1 MEGKKK
7 LTPKTKKVI
16 LILAAIFII
25 CGGVIIGMPYI
36 LDAVEKAN
44 KVAST
49 EKYNYVN
56 PDESKADADEGF
68 KIDGVFDEEVYQNNK
83 WLYLEN
89 TEGGAD
95 CNIAMT
101 SYFGEKGMYFAYD
114 VDERTPIN
122 VNLERDSFMNSCI
135 EMYLSPGYSN
145 SLYSNGV
152 FEIDL
157 LPTGDIN
164 FKRAD
169 GKGGWS
175 DVRGSHDV
183 MAYLGT
189 STKGGPVNSE
199 ECNGYTLELFIPWV
213 YLERWGVDVEEVQKT
228 YVNVNPAHITSFNY
242 KGTDANVDRYHYWFA
257 QQVGGSWGDVATHF
271 RFDKN
276 GAQDTVDNEFVQ
288 GDHYTIEGPKSAIP
302 GMKGTYKV
310 VPDKN
315 YAITS
320 FVVNGKEYIKDVNFL
335 KDGTVV
341 LTTREKTKGLKIS
354 ATAEVVTGGKKTLTG
369 TLSSNKLGDAN
380 ISDAKMTYKGK
391 KGVKQIKF
399 DANGKFTLTNLE
411 QGYYTITAEKSGYK
425 KVTRTIYLNRDMDI
439 NVVLD
444 YDRFETIDG
453 NAWILD
459 EQNNDMLMRFGGA
472 SGATILTKDA
482 YKNVAIEANF
492 RYDVK
497 TSTLGDADAFVQQRQ
512 GYRVLFSNEKVFHVD
527 LLRENG
533 EYIIQYAAF
542 SGDKSLFSWKKA
554 YVLSPAEITKYQSEN
569 GIKFELQRSGRLINL
584 LLDGKVVA
592 NEYLDAEYANLTA
605 RVGFESWV
613 GKREVVE
620 VPYKISQKSISAN
633 GIFKATQGWDISREN
648 QGILTVTGTSDG
660 KEDVSIGLGTLF
672 NNYRDISMKI
682 RDAKNDGKF
691 AMKYTFEFAN
701 GESFQLRFQNLTNQS
716 NGNRDFNVQLMA
728 TGENT
733 ITGGWDTVSG
743 LSDAQKQKF
752 FTEGI
757 EFRVAI
763 INESAHIYLDGTEV
777 GVIDLSV
784 NIDKKPTNIKN
795 VPARITAQLYGNGGV
810 TMEVPFNV
818 SEVAVGIRK
827 SMYGTVTANKT
838 RIKAGDTVVLT
849 ARNDDNTV
857 CKQIKIDGKV
867 YPLDANGQISFK
879 AQASGHTIEGIY
891 NKKEI
896 FKSSATWDITKES
909 SGIVSSMCQGIGDY
923 VVTAED
929 SYRQASVKVKDLAKD
944 GKFSI
949 IVQFSFTNGEKYAGR
964 ITTDGTAMVQV
975 VGGNETTLEGGW
987 ATITPLS
994 QKQVEKLQSEG
1005 LELTMSLIGSK
1016 MYFLLD
1022 GMQVGV
1028 RDISKKQ
1035 NGEPSNIINDTAAIG
1050 FRLDGSDNG
1059 KYTDVEFDLKKVAI
1073 LNKQSMYGTV
1083 TTDKESYVPGETITI
1098 TARND
1103 DNTVCTQVKVDG
1115 RIYPL
1120 DANGQM
1126 RFKAQLTGHTIE
1138 GIYNKKEIF
1147 NSSTT
1152 WDTTRENSGVVSSM
1166 CQGFGAYLTTT
1177 EDSYRQASVKVKDLA
1192 KDGKFSIIVQFSFT
1206 NGEKYAGRITT
1217 DGTAMVQV
1225 VGGNETTL
1233 EGGWAT
1239 ITTLSPKQIE
1249 KLQSEGLELTM
1260 SLVGSKMYFL
1270 LDGMQIGIR
1279 DLSKKQNGEPSN
1291 IADDTATIGF
1301 RLDGSDNGQYTDVE
1315 FDLKKVAIVKP
1326 TSTFGT
1332 VTTDKESY
1340 VPGEVITVTATNK
1353 DGSPSHTLSVD
1364 GKEVALDA
1372 EGKYSF
1378 KAGKGHVL
1386 EGVFAGEF
1394 FAENG
1399 DWDLTEQA
1407 NGILKVMKTTN
1418 DGSWVATKRDSY
1430 RGMSMKVRDY
1440 DMNEKGFCAI
1450 MRFTFTNNEV
1460 FIIRLNNADNATEV
1474 TVQVMDGYNN
1484 TLGKGWTSVG
1494 ASFSQT
1500 LKEKLWGDGV
1510 EFGVYIVDEKA
1521 QVYIDG
1527 QHWGEYDLSTT
1538 KAGAPSKIA
1547 DETAR
1552 IDVKIEGNVGY
1563 RLTVPFTLTETN
1575 IVIKEDENGTA
1586 TVDKRDYLLGDD
1598 VVVKVDSNEGVFCSG
1613 VEVDGELIE
1622 LNGDGTCTFKASK
1635 PQHTIVPVYE
1645 EAIFK
1650 PNPKW
1655 DVQKQ
1660 LENVVTILKTEDGYS
1675 SWLETLFTYT
1685 GVEITAKYHN
1695 SEPNDYGMAL
1705 SLKFANDQDI
1715 RVRLTNAD
1723 SDGSVFK
1730 LQAMDGSISPWK
1742 NFYTLNDD
1750 QVAKLKGDG
1759 LKFKLLREGTKLD
1772 LYLDGNVVVN
1782 DIDLTA
1788 NDSGV
1793 TEDMNSIVRI
1803 CLWGNAGVDT
1813 EVPFELLG
1821 GKEKVILNIAESAN
1835 GSVAGVKK
1843 TYRVDDDV
1851 VLKVTGNNG
1860 YACKELRV
1868 DGNAVDIAA
1877 NGTYT
1882 FKATKTSYDV
1892 EAVFDKAIFQPNGNY
1907 EVGGQFFGAVA
1918 LTNNET
1924 AFAGFL
1930 NTEKDTYRD
1939 LTVTARRVVSG
1950 DYCMITAFEFTN
1962 GEKFVV
1968 RLNLE
1973 GNAKTIQIMPT
1984 DGNTF
1989 KDNWKDVNLYTLSEA
2004 QAQKVNGEG
2013 IDYRVAII
2021 GEKAYFFLDGFLAT
2035 TYDLSMNVKGEP
2047 TNLANVGARIGIRM
2061 DGNKKTEVGIPFKLG
2076 AEPAR
2081 VVTPTLAA
2089 GENGRL
2095 ELDAEAYYEGQNAI
2109 VTVVPNE
2116 GYVLDTL
2123 KFDGEVV
2130 TPNADGTF
2138 AFAITKDDHRV
2149 EATFAKPIWTSEST
2163 EWNLMNQSKGYLE
2176 VTAKTAPT
2184 ANAVASGNYSQIAT
2198 TVKYTDGM
2206 KDGSGNFIVTKRL
2219 TFSNN
2224 RYGTAQ
2230 LILDNTGNLKLKLDG
2245 SALQARDKK
2254 EIALDAAYA
2263 AKIATDGVEFKIT
2276 RSGRTINYY
2285 IDGVQV
2291 YTLQTA
2297 PQVTASMA
2305 IKNIQLSANIAINK
2319 TLKLPF
2325 VIQ

>member
-1 MEGKKK
+1 MEKKKK
-7 LTPKTKKVI
+7 LTSKKVI

-25 CGGVIIGMPYI
+25 CGGAIIAMPYI

-49 EKYNYVN
+49 EDYGYVN

-68 KIDGVFDEEVYQNNK
+68 KIDGVFDEEVYQKNR

-89 TEGGAD
+89 KESGAD

-114 VDERTPIN
+114 VDEGTPIN
-122 VNLERDSFMNSCI
+122 VNPERPSYLNSCI
-135 EMYLSPGYSN
+135 EMYLSPGYN
-145 SLYSNGV
+145 QSLWSNGE

-157 LPTGDIN
+157 MPTGDII
-164 FKRAD
+164 FKT
-169 GKGGWS
+169 GNGHNGWTTIN
-175 DVRGSHDV
+175 GSNDI
-183 MAYLGT
+183 MAYLGAVP
-189 STKGGPVNSE
+189 KGGPVNSE
-199 ECNGYTLELFIPWV
+199 KCNGYTLELFIPWT
-213 YLERWGVDVEEVQKT
+213 YLERWGVDVEAVKDS
-228 YVNVNPAHITSFNY
+228 YVAVNPAHITSFNY
-242 KGTDANVDRYHYWFA
+242 AGTDLNVDRYHYWFA
-257 QQVGGSWGDVATHF
+257 QQIGGSWDDVATHF

-276 GAQDTVDNEFVQ
+276 GAQDTVLNEFVQ
-288 GDHYTIEGPKSAIP
+288 GDHYTIKGPKEAIP
-302 GMKGTYKV
+302 GMKGTYMITPEKG
-310 VPDKN
+310 

-320 FVVNGKEYIKDVNFL
+320 FVVNEKEYIKDVNFL
-335 KDGTVV
+335 EDGTAV
-341 LTTREKTKGLKIS
+341 LTTREKVNGLKIS
-354 ATAEVVTGGKKTLTG
+354 GVAEVVTGGKKTLTG
-369 TLSSNKLGDAN
+369 TLSSNRLGNASIQDTKL
-380 ISDAKMTYKGK
+380 TYKGK
-391 KGVKQIKF
+391 RGVQVINYE
-399 DANGKFTLTNLE
+399 ANGKFTVTNLE
-411 QGYYTITAEKSGYK
+411 PGYYTISAEKEGYK

-444 YDRFETIDG
+444 YDRFETIEG
-453 NAWILD
+453 SAWILD
-459 EQNNDMLMRFGGA
+459 EQNNNVLMRFGGGG
-472 SGATILTKDA
+472 GAVILTKDS
-482 YKNVAIEANF
+482 YTDVSIRANF
-492 RYDVK
+492 AYDVAASK
-497 TSTLGDADAFVQQRQ
+497 TSTSDALTQQRQ
-512 GYRVLFSNEKVFHVD
+512 GYRMVFSNEKVIHAD
-527 LLRENG
+527 LLFQDN
-533 EYIIQYAAF
+533 EYFIQLAEF
-542 SGDKSLFSWKKA
+542 SGKDKSVFHWNKA
-554 YVLSPAEITKYQSEN
+554 YVLTPAEIAKYQSEG
-569 GIKFELQRSGRLINL
+569 GIQFEMQRSGRLVNF
-584 LLDGKVVA
+584 LLDGRIVA
-592 NEYLDAEYANLTA
+592 NEYLDAEFEKLTA
-605 RVGFESWV
+605 KVGFESWV

-620 VPYKISQKSISAN
+620 VPYEISQKKISAN
-633 GIFKATQGWDISREN
+633 GIFKATQGWDISKQN
-648 QGILTVTGTSDG
+648 QGILTVTGKSDG
-660 KEDVSIGLGTLF
+660 NEDASIGLGTLF
-672 NNYRDISMKI
+672 SNYRDISMKI

-691 AMKYTFEFAN
+691 ALAYRFQFAN
-701 GESFQLRFQNLTNQS
+701 GEEFAIRLQNLKNSSGT
-716 NGNRDFNVQLMA
+716 RDLNIQIMGVW
-728 TGENT
+728 NT
-733 ITGGWDTVSG
+733 IIPDWKTVSG
-743 LSDAQKQKF
+743 LSDAQKEKLF
-752 FTEGI
+752 AEGLD
-757 EFRVAI
+757 FRVAI
-763 INESAHIYLDGTEV
+763 INESAHVYLDGTEI
-777 GVIDLSV
+777 GVLDLSKHK
-784 NIDKKPTNIKN
+784 DGTPTNIKN
-795 VPARITAQLYGNGGV
+795 VPARIMTQLYGNGGV
-810 TMEVPFNV
+810 TVEVPFNV
-818 SEVAVGIRK
+818 SEVALGIKK

-909 SGIVSSMCQGIGDY
+909 SGVISTVGRSVGDY
-923 VVTAED
+923 IATAD
-929 SYRQASVKVKDLAKD
+929 NNYRQVSMTAKDLGKD
-944 GKFSI
+944 GKFSMCI
-949 IVQFSFTNGEKYAGR
+949 QWEFTNGRRYAAR
-964 ITTDGTAMVQV
+964 ITTHGQAVVQV
-975 VGGNETTLEGGW
+975 MGAESDN
-987 ATITPLS
+987 TIENYHNVTGLT
-994 QKQVEKLQSEG
+994 QEQVEKLQSEG
-1005 LELTMSLIGSK
+1005 LK
-1016 MYFLLD
+1016 
-1022 GMQVGV
+1022 
-1028 RDISKKQ
+1028 
-1035 NGEPSNIINDTAAIG
+1035 
-1050 FRLDGSDNG
+1050 
-1059 KYTDVEFDLKKVAI
+1059 
-1073 LNKQSMYGTV
+1073 
-1083 TTDKESYVPGETITI
+1083 
-1098 TARND
+1098 
-1103 DNTVCTQVKVDG
+1103 
-1115 RIYPL
+1115 
-1120 DANGQM
+1120 
-1126 RFKAQLTGHTIE
+1126 
-1138 GIYNKKEIF
+1138 
-1147 NSSTT
+1147 
-1152 WDTTRENSGVVSSM
+1152 
-1166 CQGFGAYLTTT
+1166 
-1177 EDSYRQASVKVKDLA
+1177 
-1192 KDGKFSIIVQFSFT
+1192 
-1206 NGEKYAGRITT
+1206 
-1217 DGTAMVQV
+1217 
-1225 VGGNETTL
+1225 
-1233 EGGWAT
+1233 
-1239 ITTLSPKQIE
+1239 
-1249 KLQSEGLELTM
+1249 LTM

-1270 LDGMQIGIR
+1270 LDDRQIGVR
-1279 DLSKKQNGEPSN
+1279 DISKDENGIPTN
-1291 IADDTATIGF
+1291 IANDTATIKF
-1301 RLDGSDNGQYTDVE
+1301 RIDGNEGQRTDVT
-1315 FDLKKVAIVKP
+1315 FDLQKVAIVNP
-1326 TSTFGT
+1326 PSNYGT
-1332 VTTDKESY
+1332 VVTDKASY
-1340 VPGEVITVTATNK
+1340 LTGETVTVTSTNK
-1353 DGSPSHTLSVD
+1353 DGSPSKVLIVD
-1364 GKEVALDA
+1364 GRRVALNA

-1378 KAGKGHVL
+1378 TAERGHVL
-1386 EGVFAGEF
+1386 EGVFEGEF
-1394 FAENG
+1394 FSENTS
-1399 DWDLTEQA
+1399 WDLTEQE
-1407 NGILKVMKTTN
+1407 NGILKVTGANNIGPWVTTKKN
-1418 DGSWVATKRDSY
+1418 TY
-1430 RGMSMKVRDY
+1430 RGMSLTVRDY
-1440 DMNEKGFCAI
+1440 NMNEAGFTAV

-1460 FIIRLNNADNATEV
+1460 FVIRLNHADIV
-1474 TVQVMDGYNN
+1474 SKVFVQTMNSDGN
-1484 TLGKGWTSVG
+1484 TLGKNWDKVG
-1494 ASFSQT
+1494 EDFSQAMR
-1500 LKEKLWGDGV
+1500 EKLWSQGV
-1510 EFGVYIVDEKA
+1510 EFGVYIVEEKA
-1521 QVYIDG
+1521 HVYIDG

-1538 KAGAPSKIA
+1538 KDGRPSNIA
-1547 DETAR
+1547 DETASIDVR
-1552 IDVKIEGNVGY
+1552 IDKNTGY
-1563 RLTVPFTLTETN
+1563 RMTMPFVLNETN
-1575 IVIKEDENGTA
+1575 ISIEEDDNGTV

-1598 VVVKVDSNEGVFCSG
+1598 VVIKVAPNEGVFCTG
-1613 VEVDGELIE
+1613 VKVDGELFP
-1622 LNGDGTCTFKASK
+1622 LNDNGTCTFEASK
-1635 PQHTIVPVYE
+1635 SKHVISAVYE

-1705 SLKFANDQDI
+1705 SLKFANDKDI

-1868 DGNAVDIAA
+1868 DGSAVDIAA

-1892 EAVFDKAIFQPNGNY
+1892 EAVFDKAIFRPNGNY

-1918 LTNNET
+1918 LTNDET
-1924 AFAGFL
+1924 VLAGFL

-1939 LTVTARRVVSG
+1939 VTITAKRADQS

-2149 EATFAKPIWTSEST
+2149 EATFAKQIWTSEST
-2163 EWNLMNQSKGYLE
+2163 EWNLMNQFKGYLE

-2297 PQVTASMA
+2297 PQVTASMT